1 MTQRRGTCD
10 PVMAEAFV
18 ELGAEGINHLTN
30 NYWDSTYDRVRGRK
44 NKNKSESGNSR
55 RDSKKEN
62 RDYKYQL
69 PSPERDRDIDS
80 ATRREDSLER
90 QSLSSERILKAYE
103 NEPDDPRRPVDPK
116 LEERRRDSAKMSYV
130 NGGYAASQGP
140 GRPRSQP
147 PRGRYDDE
155 DSDYDEHEGRRQ
167 KTGGRG
173 YDDRD
178 DRDYPYDREV
188 LETERYKGPARPYDP
203 RRMDSY
209 QSRGTGD
216 PYGSGAMAPYRKSQ
230 NDVSELS
237 RRPKSRSG
245 RSERYDRDD
254 DRDRSY
260 SRSRSRS
267 RDRGGEEG
275 WRGKLDEHFDTSLQ
289 GLGVGIAG
297 AVVGG
302 LAGREFGKRHKN
314 RDILIGALVGG
325 LGANVA
331 ENKWQER
338 KDKKAGRDEDRYEQ
352 KYDGRSRSNVR

>member
-1 MTQRRGTCD
+1 
-10 PVMAEAFV
+10 MAEAFV
-18 ELGAEGINHLTN
+18 ELGAEGLNHFTEN
-30 NYWDSTYDRVRGRK
+30 HFENTYDRVRGRK
-44 NKNKSESGNSR
+44 NRGNSGKKQS
-55 RDSKKEN
+55 DGGKKEN

-69 PSPERDRDIDS
+69 PSPERDRDIDG
-80 ATRREDSLER
+80 TTVREDSLER
-90 QSLSSERILKAYE
+90 QSQSSERLLKAYE

-116 LEERRRDSAKMSYV
+116 LEKRRRDSARMSYA
-130 NGGYAASQGP
+130 NGGYTPSQAP

-167 KTGGRG
+167 RTSGRG

-178 DRDYPYDREV
+178 DREYDREV
-188 LETERYKGPARPYDP
+188 IETERYKGPARPYDP
-203 RRMDSY
+203 RRLDSY

-216 PYGSGAMAPYRKSQ
+216 PYGAGAVAPYRRSQ
-230 NDVSELS
+230 NDVSEVS

-245 RSERYDRDD
+245 RSDRYDRDD

-267 RDRGGEEG
+267 RDRGGEDG
-275 WRGKLDEHFDTSLQ
+275 WRGKLDEHFDTTLQ

-302 LAGREFGKRHKN
+302 LAGREFGKKHKN

-338 KDKKAGRDEDRYEQ
+338 REKKGGREEDRYEQ